1 MKPRHRLSDPVEV
14 RMYRARCN
22 LKASRVALADG
33 ASLAALFYVYCAML
47 DLKKAE
53 AKLDGSSANA
63 D

>member
-22 LKASRVALADG
+22 LEASGVALVDERP
-33 ASLAALFYVYCAML
+33 LAALFYVYCAML

-53 AKLDGSSANA
+53 AKLDGAEPVL
-63 D
+63 